1 MSYLESVLSTLQSAG
16 EIAGISPDAFAL
28 LSHSQREVHVTLP
41 VKRDDG
47 SLELL
52 QGYRVQWNDARGP
65 FKGGIRFHP
74 NVDIDEVRAL
84 SCAMA
89 VKCAVV
95 SIPFGGGKGGVA
107 IDPKKYS
114 ASELERVMRAYVR
127 AIAPVVGPD
136 TDVPAP
142 DVNTNS
148 ALMDIFADEY
158 AKIAGDSPMSIGV
171 VTGKSVGKG
180 GSLGRGGATGTG
192 VFMAFDALRPHLNIH
207 PETATVAIQGFGN
220 AGQEIARQFYD
231 HGYKIVAIADSKGAI
246 RNQVGLEV
254 PALIA
259 HKEATGSVA
268 GFAGADEVT
277 ADDFFSIPCDVI
289 VPSALE
295 NVITIA
301 NAGRIQAKLV
311 LEAAN
316 GPTTPEADEILR
328 QKGIVISPDVLT
340 NAGGV
345 SVSYFE
351 WLQNKESASWSEE
364 DVHTRLAE
372 TMKKATDDVWNYA
385 DAHGVTLRQAAYALA
400 VERIVQAEKE
410 RGRA

>member
-1 MSYLESVLSTLQSAG
+1 MSYLESVLSTLKSASD
-16 EIAGISPDAFAL
+16 IAGISSDAFAL
-28 LSHSQREVHVTLP
+28 LSHPQREVHVTLP

-84 SCAMA
+84 ACAMA

-95 SIPFGGGKGGVA
+95 GIPLGGGKGGVV

-114 ASELERVMRAYVR
+114 AAELERVMRAYVR
-127 AIAPVVGPD
+127 AIAPIVGPD

-142 DVNTNS
+142 DVNTNP

-158 AKIAGDSPMSIGV
+158 AKIVGHSALGV

-192 VFMAFDALRPHLNIH
+192 VFMTFDALRSHVDIR
-207 PETATVAIQGFGN
+207 PETGTIAIQGFGN

-231 HGYKIVAIADSKGAI
+231 HGYKIIAIADSKGAI
-246 RNQVGLEV
+246 RNDAGLDIS
-254 PALIA
+254 ALTA
-259 HKEATGSVA
+259 HKETTGSVKDFPSA
-268 GFAGADEVT
+268 SEIS
-277 ADDFFSIPCDVI
+277 ADDFFSIPCEVL

-295 NVITIA
+295 NVITAA

-328 QKGIVISPDVLT
+328 QKGVIISPDVLT

-364 DVHTRLAE
+364 DVHARLAE
-372 TMKKATDDVWNYA
+372 TMKKAADDVWNYA
-385 DAHGVTLRQAAYALA
+385 ETRSITLRQAAYALA

-410 RGRA
+410 RGRV